1 MSAGLVPHT
10 CPGCGQSS
18 QMLPELRFRPCRR
31 CTAIELWPRIPPS
44 VQREFLE
51 QVAAGR
57 FVHAMGKLW
66 QADLAERPEIPV
78 LHELIDLA
86 GSGEIIAT

>member
-1 MSAGLVPHT
+1 
-10 CPGCGQSS
+10 
-18 QMLPELRFRPCRR
+18 
-31 CTAIELWPRIPPS
+31 
-44 VQREFLE
+44 
-51 QVAAGR
+51 
-57 FVHAMGKLW
+57 MGKLW